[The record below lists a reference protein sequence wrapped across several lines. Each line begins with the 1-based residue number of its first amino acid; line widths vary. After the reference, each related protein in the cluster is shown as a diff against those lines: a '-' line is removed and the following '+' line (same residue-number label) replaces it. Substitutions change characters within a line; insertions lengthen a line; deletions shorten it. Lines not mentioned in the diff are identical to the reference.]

1 MKMLKRIFVFVCI
14 LSILITS
21 ISPNDVQITQARE
34 LGKGSASNLI
44 EDANIKFSLKNFPK
58 VWTGNYDGSHGS
70 TPVNRKYAL
79 KINSIDEATGNFI
92 GISYVDKGTDKPNYQ
107 HKAIFN
113 VSGNINIEKNAI
125 TWKRGE
131 AIDNPG
137 GLTWI
142 EFTAQYGKDY
152 KMISGSTT
160 AYDTAK
166 VNLSNAKLSDVRTTL
181 GIDTDNFNYNEN
193 TLNYDLA
200 NECMELSLLIY
211 GESCD
216 DGAGYYTKAKG
227 TAAAKQTLAKRLIS
241 DNFESQNYVF
251 GCDIKSKESV
261 PLSVHLN
268 TSSLKENDTKD
279 CIHWVS
285 AEKKLSD
292 GTKLIYVIVKGTTG
306 SEWYGNFNVASK
318 EGDGTYNSENAGKHY
333 SFESSAEALVQDLNE
348 RYKNETNKIKYVV
361 TGHSRGA
368 AVANIVAKK
377 LTDRK
382 KSDDNNYDS
391 RIESVYGYTF
401 ATPTTISK
409 NEQGNYKNI
418 FNFCFD
424 DDFVTY
430 MPLSDAN
437 WQYGRYGTT
446 YCVTAANLNKKYALF
461 RTVAN
466 NYFGNISGNKW
477 VSYKEKGAYDI
488 AEYLT
493 SKCDSVE
500 NFYERDKYIDTTEN
514 IKNYG
519 SWYDFFHKTFASL
532 MASKYDKVDYRALI
546 NNEEFKS
553 VFGKFVVG
561 ALGYVGVFDNSIQA
575 YVGNTHDPGSYYAL
589 TQLLKYKDEAD
600 AELVDIEKSKLRKKL
615 ATAYPA
621 SDADIGK
628 LALKSKSQTSLRTVA
643 DNLYKEE
650 QVNALKTFA
659 NTDTNLSLLGWNLDD
674 PSTWKGIEW
683 NSDGNVTAINIDSI
697 GLSGKLDVSSFNS
710 LDVLE
715 CTNNRLT
722 DLILPDKD
730 NMDVYCD
737 GNYLSINPKNELYK
751 RLIQYANNGSNISF
765 TNQCVPENAK
775 FNSTELTKLKEF
787 ANTNKNL
794 EILGWDID
802 NPASYVGIQ
811 WILIN
816 GTYYVDKINLSDLQL
831 SGTVDI
837 SKFAYVKEIDLSNNN
852 IIEVNVSGCGS
863 LEKLNVC
870 SNKITQLN
878 ISNLSKLNTLF
889 CSDNYLVNNLSDDIV
904 ALKAQDKDA
913 VVEIFPQYTDSSAEE
928 FDEKELEIL
937 KDFIGETIT
946 DIDWEHPGLNN
957 YFQWKKIGNKYY
969 LESLDLGGTEIS
981 GNIDLSEFTYLSK
994 VNFFKT
1000 NISGIILPSSTTESD
1015 DYAFAYCPNLTSVS
1029 VTDSWTSM
1037 GTDVFYESPNV
1048 SLSCTRN
1055 TFAEFI
1061 AEALD
1066 IPFNEVVALAY
1077 LEVDG
1082 KATEYYLQGEDFD
1095 LNGAELKVY
1104 YSDETTKNITEGYVV
1119 EGYDA
1124 NKLGKQ
1130 TVTLSYSE
1138 DNYTKSTTID
1148 IIVYG
1153 HTDNGLLYLFTDN
1166 KENKIQI
1173 TGYIGEDE
1181 KITIPPTIND
1191 VNVVKIADNA
1201 FEGNETVSSITIS
1214 DPITEL
1220 GSHSFKGCMNLTSIT
1235 LPKSLKVLGTY
1246 SFEECD
1252 NLNKITLPTSVTK
1265 IPEGAFYNCDNLS
1278 QISINGELQYID
1290 SYAFKDC
1297 ISMKS
1302 FDFGNNLKEIGT
1314 EAFSGCAS
1322 LESANM
1328 PDSITGLGTYIFKNC
1343 TSIKNAHINE
1353 GRINIM
1359 EGMFYGC
1366 EKLEEVNIPNTV
1378 ENIRAD
1384 AFRGCKGL
1392 NEIKLPESVKLIES
1406 SAFRDCSSLQKFEFS
1421 SNLSEIG
1428 ANAFDGCTS
1437 LEQAIMPDTI
1447 SSLGNLAFANC
1458 TSLKKVHI
1466 NEGRINISEGFFE
1479 NCSSLQ
1485 EVNIPDSVEY
1495 IRTKAFYGCTS
1506 LNSLTL
1512 PEGLKKI
1519 ESNAFSGA
1527 KIGSI
1532 EFSGNEGQL
1541 KAIDISTSG
1550 NETILESSI
1559 KTLADGKNVVLK
1571 SSITN
1576 DNTGTSSPSP
1586 SPSSSS
1592 NGKKNLSSNKGD
1604 GKTSSSKVNKP
1615 GKVTGLKIKNKKKRK
1630 MIISWN
1636 WKVNMSGFQ
1645 IQYAQN
1651 KKFTKK
1657 RKSKTVGKWTSR
1669 KTITKLKKGKTY
1681 YVRVRAYKK
1690 SSGKKIYGSWSKIK
1704 KVKIKK

>member
-1 MKMLKRIFVFVCI
+1 MII
-14 LSILITS
+14 L
-21 ISPNDVQITQARE
+21 
-34 LGKGSASNLI
+34 
-44 EDANIKFSLKNFPK
+44 
-58 VWTGNYDGSHGS
+58 
-70 TPVNRKYAL
+70 
-79 KINSIDEATGNFI
+79 
-92 GISYVDKGTDKPNYQ
+92 
-107 HKAIFN
+107 
-113 VSGNINIEKNAI
+113 
-125 TWKRGE
+125 
-131 AIDNPG
+131 G
-137 GLTWI
+137 GLTWV
-142 EFTAQYGKDY
+142 EFKANYGKDF
-152 KMISGSTT
+152 KHIDGVTSAWNGAEVHLT
-160 AYDTAK
+160 
-166 VNLSNAKLSDVRTTL
+166 NAKISDIRTTL
-181 GIDTDNFNYNEN
+181 GIDTDNFNYDEN

-216 DGAGYYTKAKG
+216 DGAGYYTQAKK
-227 TAAAKQTLAKRLIS
+227 TAAAEQALAKKLIS
-241 DNFESQNYVF
+241 DNFESQDYVF
-251 GCDIKSKESV
+251 GCDIETKKSV

-268 TSSLKENDTKD
+268 TSSLKQSDKKD
-279 CIHWVS
+279 CIHWIS
-285 AEKKLSD
+285 AEKELSN

-318 EGDGTYNSENAGKHY
+318 ESDGVYNSENAGKHY
-333 SFESSAEALVQDLNE
+333 SFESSAEALVRDLDE
-348 RYKNETNKIKYVV
+348 RYKDESNKIKYVV

-368 AVANIVAKK
+368 AVANIVAKE
-377 LTDRK
+377 LTNRK
-382 KSDDNNYDS
+382 SLDNTENYDS

-466 NYFGNISGNKW
+466 NYFGNISGDKW
-477 VSYKEKGAYDI
+477 VSYKEKGAYNI

-500 NFYERDKYIDTTEN
+500 VFYERDKYIGATAN

-519 SWYDFFHKTFASL
+519 SWYDFFHETFASL

-546 NNEEFKS
+546 NNEEFKN
-553 VFGKFVVG
+553 VFGKFVIG

-600 AELVDIEKSKLRKKL
+600 VELVDIEKSKLRKKL

-621 SDADIGK
+621 SDMAK
-628 LALKSKSQTSLRTVA
+628 LVLKNKSQTSLRAVTE
-643 DNLYKEE
+643 NLYKEE

-659 NTDTNLSLLGWNLDD
+659 DTDDNLSLLGWNLDD
-674 PSTWKGIEW
+674 PSTWNEIEW
-683 NSDGNVTAINIDSI
+683 NSDGNVTAIDFDSI
-697 GLSGKLDVSSFNS
+697 GLSGKLDLSSFNA
-710 LDVLE
+710 LDMLE
-715 CTNNRLT
+715 CTNNKLT

-730 NMDVYCD
+730 NVDVYCD
-737 GNYLSINPKNELYK
+737 GNYLSMNPKNDLYK
-751 RLIQYANNGSNISF
+751 KLIQYADNGSNISF
-765 TNQCVPENAK
+765 AYQCVPENAK
-775 FNSTELTKLKEF
+775 FNTTELTKLKEL
-787 ANTNKNL
+787 ANTSNNL

-816 GTYYVDKINLSDLQL
+816 GTYYVDRINLSDLQL
-831 SGTVDI
+831 SGNVDI

-852 IIEVNVSGCGS
+852 IVEVNVSGCSS

-889 CSDNYLVNNLSDDIV
+889 CSDNYLVDNLSDDIISLTKQENATV
-904 ALKAQDKDA
+904 T
-913 VVEIFPQYTDSSAEE
+913 EIYPQYTNASADH
-928 FDEKELEIL
+928 FNEKELKIL
-937 KDFIGETIT
+937 KESIGEEIT
-946 DIDWEHPGLNN
+946 DIDWQYPGLCN
-957 YFQWKKIGNKYY
+957 YFQWTKTGDKYF
-969 LESLDLGGTEIS
+969 LKSLDLGGTEVS
-981 GNIDLSEFTYLSK
+981 GNIDLSEFTKLSK

-1000 NISGIILPSSTTESD
+1000 KIKSIILPSSTTEFD
-1015 DYAFAYCPNLTSVS
+1015 DYAFAYCPNLTSIS
-1029 VTDSWTSM
+1029 VTDSWTSL

-1055 TFAEFI
+1055 TFAQFI
-1061 AEALD
+1061 AEALE
-1066 IPFNEVVALAY
+1066 IPFHEVVALAY

-1082 KATEYYLQGEDFD
+1082 KTTEYYLQGEDFD

-1104 YSDETTKNITEGYVV
+1104 YSDETTKNITDGYVV

-1138 DNYTKSTTID
+1138 DNYTKSTTLD

-1153 HTDNGLLYLFTDN
+1153 HTDSGLLYLFTDN

-1173 TGYIGEDE
+1173 SGYMGEDANV
-1181 KITIPPTIND
+1181 IIPSTIDDI
-1191 VNVVKIADNA
+1191 NVVKVADNA

-1214 DPITEL
+1214 NSITEL
-1220 GSHSFKGCMNLTSIT
+1220 GSHSFKNCKNLKSMT
-1235 LPKSLKVLGTY
+1235 LPESLKTLGIY

-1252 NLNKITLPTSVTK
+1252 NLEKITLPTYVTQ
-1265 IPEGAFYNCDNLS
+1265 IPEGAFYNCDKLS
-1278 QISINGELQYID
+1278 QININGELQYID
-1290 SYAFKDC
+1290 NYAFKGC
-1297 ISMKS
+1297 KSMKS
-1302 FDFGNNLKEIGT
+1302 FDFGNNLKEIGM
-1314 EAFSGCAS
+1314 EAFSGCSS
-1322 LESANM
+1322 LESATM
-1328 PDSITGLGTYIFKNC
+1328 PDGITGLGTYIFKNC
-1343 TSIKNAHINE
+1343 TSIEKVHINE
-1353 GRINIM
+1353 GRINVM

-1366 EKLEEVNIPNTV
+1366 ENLEEVNIPDTV
-1378 ENIRAD
+1378 ENIRAN
-1384 AFRGCKGL
+1384 AFRGCKSL

-1428 ANAFDGCTS
+1428 NNAFDGCIS
-1437 LEQAIMPDTI
+1437 LEAAIMPDTI
-1447 SSLGNLAFANC
+1447 SSLGDSVFANC

-1466 NEGRINISEGFFE
+1466 NEGRINITNGLFE

-1485 EVNIPDSVEY
+1485 DVNIPDSVEY
-1495 IRTKAFYGCTS
+1495 IRSKAFYGCTS

-1512 PEGLKKI
+1512 PEGLKMI
-1519 ESNAFSGA
+1519 ESNAFSGT
-1527 KIGSI
+1527 KIDSI
-1532 EFSGNEGQL
+1532 EFSGSEDQL
-1541 KAIDISTSG
+1541 KTIDISVTG

-1571 SSITN
+1571 SSIKD
-1576 DNTGTSSPSP
+1576 DNTSTSSP

-1592 NGKKNLSSNKGD
+1592 SSN
-1604 GKTSSSKVNKP
+1604 GKTSPSPSPSPSNEKNNSSSNRENGKISPSKVSKP
-1615 GKVTGLKIKNKKKRK
+1615 GKVTGLKVKNKKKQK
-1630 MIISWN
+1630 VIVSWN

-1645 IQYAQN
+1645 IQYALNQ
-1651 KKFTKK
+1651 KFTKK
-1657 RKSKTVGKWTSR
+1657 KKSKMVGKWTSQ

-1681 YVRVRAYKK
+1681 YLRVRAYKK
-1690 SSGKKIYGSWSKIK
+1690 SSGKKIYGKWSKIK
-1704 KVKIKK
+1704 KIKIRK

>member
-1 MKMLKRIFVFVCI
+1 M
-14 LSILITS
+14 
-21 ISPNDVQITQARE
+21 
-34 LGKGSASNLI
+34 
-44 EDANIKFSLKNFPK
+44 
-58 VWTGNYDGSHGS
+58 
-70 TPVNRKYAL
+70 
-79 KINSIDEATGNFI
+79 
-92 GISYVDKGTDKPNYQ
+92 
-107 HKAIFN
+107 
-113 VSGNINIEKNAI
+113 
-125 TWKRGE
+125 
-131 AIDNPG
+131 
-137 GLTWI
+137 
-142 EFTAQYGKDY
+142 
-152 KMISGSTT
+152 
-160 AYDTAK
+160 
-166 VNLSNAKLSDVRTTL
+166 
-181 GIDTDNFNYNEN
+181 
-193 TLNYDLA
+193 
-200 NECMELSLLIY
+200 
-211 GESCD
+211 
-216 DGAGYYTKAKG
+216 
-227 TAAAKQTLAKRLIS
+227 
-241 DNFESQNYVF
+241 
-251 GCDIKSKESV
+251 
-261 PLSVHLN
+261 
-268 TSSLKENDTKD
+268 
-279 CIHWVS
+279 
-285 AEKKLSD
+285 
-292 GTKLIYVIVKGTTG
+292 
-306 SEWYGNFNVASK
+306 
-318 EGDGTYNSENAGKHY
+318 
-333 SFESSAEALVQDLNE
+333 
-348 RYKNETNKIKYVV
+348 V

-493 SKCDSVE
+493 SKCDSVK

-1328 PDSITGLGTYIFKNC
+1328 PDSITGLGTYIFENC

-1466 NEGRINISEGFFE
+1466 NEGRINISEGLFE

-1532 EFSGNEGQL
+1532 EFSGNEDQL